1 MGKGER
7 NTAIG
12 LFALFIL
19 LLLFFGFLKV
29 KEKIL
34 KETSVYIFLTKQEN
48 NQTLIMPVQRKIG
61 FYGKSIQNKV
71 ESAIKELIKGPT
83 EEEKKEGFSTSL
95 NENTRLLNVSI
106 EGDTVNLDFSKEVE
120 EGGGTLLMESRI
132 AQIVY
137 TATQFEGI
145 KKVRFLIEGK
155 NIDYFSGEGITIVEK
170 PIGREDLS
178 EFDIKIIEE
187 EGKNE
192 KGNTS

>member
-1 MGKGER
+1 
-7 NTAIG
+7 
-12 LFALFIL
+12 
-19 LLLFFGFLKV
+19 
-29 KEKIL
+29 
-34 KETSVYIFLTKQEN
+34 
-48 NQTLIMPVQRKIG
+48 MPVQRKIG

-170 PIGREDLS
+170 PIGREDLA
-178 EFDIKIIEE
+178 EFDIKIIE